1 MFCQETERKTAA
13 ELHRHSES
21 SRGRA
26 RASLGGERSR
36 GDGSGSVPL
45 VQPEDAAGGH
55 RGKYSAGHSGE
66 EDQNL
71 PVAQSWLIYTFFE
84 ARVPNT
90 PLFVSFLD
98 GAAALSS
105 LSPRP
110 SLFIAMSLLAAL
122 RVPKGRTRPRAKGR
136 GSRAATR
143 LHKQAAAGACATPNL
158 QQNPQHSLPPP
169 PGGWM
174 REQCLPKGQGAGH
187 GGSPRNAGGKSSDG
201 REVTAFLA
209 TGSCFPT
216 ERNESA

>member
-1 MFCQETERKTAA
+1 M
-13 ELHRHSES
+13 
-21 SRGRA
+21 
-26 RASLGGERSR
+26 
-36 GDGSGSVPL
+36 
-45 VQPEDAAGGH
+45 
-55 RGKYSAGHSGE
+55 
-66 EDQNL
+66 

-122 RVPKGRTRPRAKGR
+122 RVPRGRTRPRAKGR

-158 QQNPQHSLPPP
+158 QQNPQHSLLPPS

-174 REQCLPKGQGAGH
+174 HEQCPPKGQGAGH
-187 GGSPRNAGGKSSDG
+187 GGSPHNGGGKSGDG
-201 REVTAFLA
+201 RERLWAGDCLPCD
-209 TGSCFPT
+209 GELFPHRA
-216 ERNESA
+216 E